1 MKIPVTGGA
10 ARLRAVARAFG
21 AAAVAAYLLCAF
33 TPLAGVAYRAVS
45 TPAELR
51 PADAIVVLG
60 AGVTPDGMLS
70 GNSLRR
76 TVYGVRLFRD
86 GMAPRVVM
94 LGAAHEGVV
103 EAEVRARLA
112 VGLGVPAESIDVEPG
127 GHTTRAEAA
136 LVARRLGRTPP
147 PTILLV
153 TNVQHMPRA
162 RLLFER
168 AGMIVAPAPV
178 PEDSSRLERPQHRVS
193 LALSLAQELV
203 ARAYNRLAGGL

>member
-1 MKIPVTGGA
+1 MITEGA

-21 AAAVAAYLLCAF
+21 AVAVGAYLLCAF
-33 TPLAGVAYRAVS
+33 TPLAGIAYRAVS

-86 GMAPRVVM
+86 RLAPRLVM
-94 LGAAHEGVV
+94 LGAEHEGVV

-112 VGLGVPAESIDVEPG
+112 VELGVPAAAIDVEPG

-136 LVARRLGRTPP
+136 LVARRLAGARP

-153 TNVQHMPRA
+153 TNVHHMPRA

-168 AGMIVAPAPV
+168 AGMVVAPAPV
-178 PEDSSRLERPQHRVS
+178 PEDSSRVERPQHRIS
-193 LALSLAQELV
+193 LALTLAQELL